1 MKRLFIL
8 ILAVLMIVSIL
19 SSCADNSK
27 NDSPIPKQYIPTTLE
42 GEDEMID
49 ANIVKSTITSAD
61 DGNGNYTNPVIFAD
75 VPDIDFIRVDDAYY
89 MVSTTMHLSP
99 GCPIMK
105 SYDLVNWEIVN
116 YVYNTLDDADNLAL
130 RNDEHNYGQ
139 GQWAATI
146 RYNNGIYYV
155 GFVSYATGKTY
166 IYYTK
171 DIENGKWDRFEFN
184 EGFHDMSLL
193 FDDDGKVYI
202 IYGGG
207 QIWCVELESDL
218 SAIKPETKRKII
230 DDAGLVP
237 GCLAEGSHAYKMNG
251 YYYIF
256 IITWP
261 SGGRRTQLCYRSKSL
276 DGEWEMRV
284 VLDDNLD
291 FHDAGVAQG
300 GIIDTVDGDWYCF
313 LFQDHGA
320 VGRAPVLMPME
331 WDNDWPIAGIDGK
344 APKTA
349 KIPIQGHE
357 KKSIV
362 TSDEFINSQ
371 IVRPY
376 HNFANSLEEAG
387 ENDYNGSN
395 LLLEW
400 QWNHNPDNRLWSLT
414 EREGYLRLKTGL
426 FCHSI
431 TEARNTLTQR
441 TFGPECSAYIKL
453 DVSNMQN
460 GDVSGFSAFAE
471 RYGYV
476 GVKVEGDEKYLIMA
490 KYDDNDSVEQEFEIE
505 RVKLDANEVYLRID
519 CDFVDATDKAYFYYS
534 LDGENWTKIGN
545 TLQMNYYG
553 LHFMGY
559 RYAIFNYATKQTG
572 GYVDVDFFR
581 VSDEIIR

>member
-1 MKRLFIL
+1 MIKRLLCFSLVFVIL
-8 ILAVLMIVSIL
+8 VSVLSA
-19 SSCADNSK
+19 CASDNYK
-27 NDSPIPKQYIPTTLE
+27 SPIPEQYLPDELE
-42 GEDEMID
+42 GEIEMLD
-49 ANIVKSTITSAD
+49 ADIVKSTITSSD
-61 DGNGNYTNPVIFAD
+61 DGNGNYSNPVIFAD

-116 YVYNTLDDADNLAL
+116 YVYNTLGDADNLAL
-130 RNDEHNYGQ
+130 RNSEHNYGQ

-146 RYNNGIYYV
+146 RYNKGIYYV
-155 GFVSYATGKTY
+155 GFLSYATGKTY
-166 IYYTK
+166 IYHTD
-171 DIENGKWDRFEFN
+171 DIENGKFERFEFD
-184 EGFHDMSLL
+184 EGFHDMSIL
-193 FDDDGKVYI
+193 FDDDGRVYM

-207 QIWCVELESDL
+207 QIWCVELEKDL
-218 SAIKPETKRKII
+218 SAVKPNTKRRII

-237 GCLAEGSHAYKMNG
+237 GCLAEGAHAYKIDD

-261 SGGRRTQLCYRSKSL
+261 PNGRRTQLCYRSKSI
-276 DGEWEMRV
+276 DGEWEMKV
-284 VLDDNLD
+284 ILDDNLD
-291 FHDAGVAQG
+291 FHNAGVAQG
-300 GIIDTVDGDWYCF
+300 GIIDSVNGDWYCL

-320 VGRAPVLMPME
+320 VGRVPVLMPMVWE
-331 WDNDWPIAGIDGK
+331 DGWPVVGVDGK

-349 KIPIQGHE
+349 EIPFKGYE
-357 KKSIV
+357 KKGIV

-426 FCHSI
+426 FCNTI
-431 TEARNTLTQR
+431 TEARNTLSQR
-441 TFGPECSAYIKL
+441 TFGPQCSAYIKM
-453 DVSNMQN
+453 DVSNMKN
-460 GDVSGFSAFAE
+460 GDVAGFSAFAE
-471 RYGYV
+471 RYGFV
-476 GVKVEGDEKYLIMA
+476 AVKVEQDKKYLVMA
-490 KYDDNDSVEQEFEIE
+490 KYDDNDSVEEEFEIE
-505 RVKLDANEVYLRID
+505 RVELAENEVYLRID
-519 CDFVDATDKAYFYYS
+519 CDFVNSTDKAYFYYS
-534 LDGENWTKIGN
+534 LDGENWIRIGD

-559 RYAIFNYATKQTG
+559 RFAIFNYATKQMG

-581 VSDEIIR
+581 VSDEIIK